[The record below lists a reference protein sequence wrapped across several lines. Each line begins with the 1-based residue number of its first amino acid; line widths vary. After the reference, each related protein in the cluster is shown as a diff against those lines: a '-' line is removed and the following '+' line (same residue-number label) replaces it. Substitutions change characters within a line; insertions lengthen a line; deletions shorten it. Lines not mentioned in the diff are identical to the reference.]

1 MLAETPRSAAICF
14 NRRCFLRRHALKM
27 VAKSL
32 RKLHSNPDFPFTGKF
47 QHNGGV
53 KESGKTAGERTASAS
68 HTKSRTG
75 SSEDFHGPP
84 GR

>member
-1 MLAETPRSAAICF
+1 MLAETPRSEAICF

-32 RKLHSNPDFPFTGKF
+32 RKLHPSPDFPFTGKF

-53 KESGKTAGERTASAS
+53 KESGKTTGAGRLPP